1 MTASNE
7 SSVGS
12 GTASSEGGFRVRL
25 EELGPGMTGGEGR
38 GTGVSEFGSDEKR
51 TLVRAVGVLVSERRS
66 EDWVGLEVEEEEAK
80 GLG

>member
-1 MTASNE
+1 
-7 SSVGS
+7 
-12 GTASSEGGFRVRL
+12 
-25 EELGPGMTGGEGR
+25 MTGGEGR